1 MSKRKSS
8 KTDGIGCFSLIFGI
22 GLIYGTLSAIGESI
36 GKAFQNGTIYY
47 ILVPAAILALIL
59 VIGKCIDTALENKNA
74 LSAMSARQYVD
85 SMTGEEYERFC
96 AKKLAQLEC
105 VKKIQFTPI
114 TGDFGADLILYLD
127 DGAKVVVQCK
137 RYSGRVGNGAV
148 QEVVSAI
155 RHYNA
160 DGAMIVTN
168 STLTQ
173 NAMTLARE
181 NDVEVLENYR

>member
-1 MSKRKSS
+1 MAKRKSS
-8 KTDGIGCFSLIFGI
+8 KTDGIGCFPLFLIIGI
-22 GLIYGTLSAIGESI
+22 IYGAINAAGEAIGE
-36 GKAFQNGTIYY
+36 AFQNGTIYY
-47 ILVPAAILALIL
+47 ILVPAAILVLIL
-59 VIGKCIDTALENKNA
+59 AIGKCIDTARENKNA
-74 LSAMSARQYVD
+74 LSEMSTRQYVD

-96 AKKLAQLEC
+96 ANRLAQLEC

-137 RYSGRVGNGAV
+137 RYSGKVGNGAV